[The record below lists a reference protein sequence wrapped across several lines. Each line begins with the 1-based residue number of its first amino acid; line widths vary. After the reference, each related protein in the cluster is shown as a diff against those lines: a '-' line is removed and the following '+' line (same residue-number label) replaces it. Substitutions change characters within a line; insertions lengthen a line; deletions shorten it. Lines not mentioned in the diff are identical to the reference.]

1 MGKLGNLQKRM
12 EKTLFFSSFYISLKN
27 FLPIIV
33 LSVFLQLFINIFL
46 TPNSFFLTVFHLKFF
61 AFLEPLNRL
70 ATFADIS
77 FRRLLMPLFAYFFSN
92 QIENQKG
99 INLPLIAL
107 SNFIV
112 IWLFSNN
119 QFLLQGSGQ
128 NLLPV
133 SLIVFALTILMIK
146 ISNWHKA
153 SSISQRYLL
162 SFCILIIACVFAI
175 TNIFSNFQF
184 VNAGQWLNDNL
195 ISDLSTNFYGVA
207 LLTVCASL
215 LLWMGLPL
223 PSCLR
228 QTSFSLPAAV
238 NNLGASLD
246 KKTSTIPNP
255 LSLHTLYDSFA
266 VFGGVSMSLALIIVL
281 LIRSK
286 NSQKKLAQI
295 ALIPSLLNNNQI
307 LNFGLPFFLNPL
319 LLIPAILAPL
329 SGILLSG
336 LALKLNLINPAVYQ
350 LPKNT
355 PNIFTA
361 FLSSNG
367 DWRTILL
374 VLLILGISF
383 LIYLPF
389 VNRLLEGTKNENN

>member
-46 TPNSFFLTVFHLKFF
+46 TSNSFFLTVFHLKFF
-61 AFLEPLNRL
+61 AFLEPLNRI

-77 FRRLLMPLFAYFFSN
+77 FRRLLMPLFAYFLSN

-99 INLPLIAL
+99 INRPLIAI

-128 NLLPV
+128 NLLLV
-133 SLIVFALTILMIK
+133 SLIVFILTLVMIK
-146 ISNWHKA
+146 ISNLHKT
-153 SSISQRYLL
+153 STGQGYLL
-162 SFCILIIACVFAI
+162 SFCLFVITCFFVI

-184 VNAGQWLNDNL
+184 VNAGQWFNDNL

-228 QTSFSLPAAV
+228 QTSFSLPATV

-286 NSQKKLAQI
+286 HSQKKLAQI

-374 VLLILGISF
+374 VLLILGIGV

-389 VNRLLEGTKNENN
+389 VNRLLKGAGNEES